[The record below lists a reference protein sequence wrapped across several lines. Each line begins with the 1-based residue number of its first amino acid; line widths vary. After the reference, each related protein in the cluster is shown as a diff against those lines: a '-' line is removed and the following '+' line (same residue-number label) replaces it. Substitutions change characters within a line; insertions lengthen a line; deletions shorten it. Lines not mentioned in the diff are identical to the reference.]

1 MKKRVV
7 ITGIGVVSS
16 LGNNQDN
23 IIRNIKNNIINY
35 KFYEIDEKIAAIPI
49 LEFNIRDYIKRNKFL
64 RYLNQGAK
72 FSVSAAI
79 MAVKNSKLDKKM
91 LNDAGLFVSSGPNL
105 DISGPNLDIISDNK
119 NNYELINNNFQALWI
134 LQFLPN
140 TAGSLI
146 SQITGIHGDNQ
157 TICTACSASIQA
169 IGEAF
174 RKVRD
179 GYLKIALAGGGD
191 SRLSVGGLLAYNK
204 ANALWKGNDDPLNS
218 YYIFD
223 KRHSGFIPGEGG
235 AFFVIEEMDHA
246 MQRKA
251 EIFAEVIGYGSSISG
266 HSMTAPHPQG
276 IWEEKALIQ
285 ALKDSDLNSE
295 EIEIISAHGTGT
307 NLNDVMESNLIQKL
321 FGNKP
326 FVIALKSWIGHLAS
340 ACGAVELAI
349 SIGLLKNNYLPRIRN
364 LKLLCNENINYVIK
378 DIYNYSGKTML
389 IENFG
394 FGGQNA
400 ALIIKVE

>member
-1 MKKRVV
+1 MKNKVV

-16 LGNNQDN
+16 LGNNYDN

-35 KFYEIDEKIAAIPI
+35 KFYENDEKIAAIPI
-49 LEFNIRDYIKRNKFL
+49 LEFNIRDYINRNKFL

-79 MAVKNSKLDKKM
+79 MAIKNSKLDKEM

-105 DISGPNLDIISDNK
+105 DIISDNK
-119 NNYELINNNFQALWI
+119 NNFDIINNNFQALWI

-146 SQITGIHGDNQ
+146 SQIIGIHGENQ

-179 GYLKIALAGGGD
+179 GYLKLALAGGGD
-191 SRLSVGGLLAYNK
+191 SRLSVGGLLAYNN
-204 ANALWKGNDDPLNS
+204 ANALWKGNDDPQNN

-235 AFFVIEEMDHA
+235 AFFVIEELDHA
-246 MQRKA
+246 IQRKA
-251 EIFAEVIGYGSSISG
+251 EIFAEIIGYGASISG
-266 HSMTAPHPQG
+266 YSMTAPHPQG
-276 IWEEKALIQ
+276 IWEEKAVIK
-285 ALKDSDLNSE
+285 ALKDSNLTTE

-307 NLNDVMESNLIQKL
+307 TLNDIMESNLIQKL

-326 FVIALKSWIGHLAS
+326 FIIALKSWIGHLAS

-349 SIGLLKNNYLPRIRN
+349 SIGLLKNNYIPRIRN